1 MYSLT
6 SCCVQNNHGV
16 DYGFRSVRG
25 PKLEMHNDVFY
36 EVSPTLLSQHF
47 HFR

>member
-1 MYSLT
+1 MAFDQ
-6 SCCVQNNHGV
+6 CEE
-16 DYGFRSVRG
+16 

-36 EVSPTLLSQHF
+36 EVSPTLLSHHF